1 MSTLEKAIRIAA
13 EAHAGQLDKAGK
25 PYVLHCVRVMI
36 RGSTIEENIV
46 GVLHDVVEDTGWSCD
61 SLRQAGF
68 SEVVVQAVAALTRQP
83 EMTYED
89 FISQVTRNPIARQVK
104 LFDLEDNM
112 DLSRLESPTAEDLV
126 RRDKY
131 QAAYEFLKMDERA

>member
-1 MSTLEKAIRIAA
+1 VSTLEKAIRIAA

-46 GVLHDVVEDTGWSCD
+46 GVLHDVVEDTGC
-61 SLRQAGF
+61 QAGF
-68 SEVVVQAVAALTRQP
+68 SEDVVQAVAALTRQP
-83 EMTYED
+83 EMTYEE
-89 FISQVTRNPIARQVK
+89 FISQVTRNPIARRVK

-112 DLSRLESPTAEDLV
+112 DLSRLDNPTDEDLL
-126 RRDKY
+126 RREKY
-131 QAAYEFLKMDERA
+131 QAAYRFLKMDERA

>member
-1 MSTLEKAIRIAA
+1 VSTLEKAIRIAA

-46 GVLHDVVEDTGWSCD
+46 GVLHDVVEDTGWSYD

-68 SEVVVQAVAALTRQP
+68 SEDVVQAVAALTRQP

-89 FISQVTRNPIARQVK
+89 FISQVARNPIARRVK

-112 DLSRLESPTAEDLV
+112 DLSRLENPTDEDLL
-126 RRDKY
+126 RREKY
-131 QAAYEFLKMDERA
+131 QAAYRFLKMDERV